1 MQIECG
7 KAKNKINPGI
17 RVSRRWFRMLEP
29 GTAVGKQFRGPT
41 AMRVTAL
48 EPYDRYKVTMDEHT
62 RLQYQ
67 SEFLDFWI
75 LLKKCEREITQ

>member
-17 RVSRRWFRMLEP
+17 RVSRRWFRKPEH
-29 GTAVGKQFRGPT
+29 GKALGQQFSGKA
-41 AMRVTAL
+41 AMRVMAL
-48 EPYDRYKVTMDEHT
+48 EPADRYKVSMDERT